1 MRSEM
6 LPHQQRVIDE
16 KNELVER
23 ITKLKAFFTTE
34 MFVNLGTEDKQLLQR
49 QCIVMQDYAGILE
62 QRISRFSNPQE

>member
-49 QCIVMQDYAGILE
+49 QCIVMQGYAGILE